1 MQKRVSMGNPDDLGR
16 IGLNLNPHLNQ
27 GIGA

>member
-1 MQKRVSMGNPDDLGR
+1 MSPLLGDAKAGLGDPDDF
-16 IGLNLNPHLNQ
+16 LNPHLNQ